1 MNKADIDRKIGPLI
15 KLLNQYNKL
24 PISERP
30 DYRQIKEPKY
40 VILDKEITTKDHI
53 RHTSSYVAGIVPIW
67 VNNTNDILNVETSCV
82 APESSDDLKFDYQE
96 YLDDHNYQDK
106 GKKLMYKRDLTLIF
120 NCFDQQLNLETNTQ
134 LEVSDY
140 LNYQDVLED
149 L

>member
-24 PISERP
+24 PISDRP

-40 VILDKEITTKDHI
+40 IVLDKEITTKDHI
-53 RHTSSYVAGIVPIW
+53 RHTISYVAGIVPIW
-67 VNNTNDILNVETSCV
+67 VNNTNNILNVKTSCV

-106 GKKLMYKRDLTLIF
+106 GKK
-120 NCFDQQLNLETNTQ
+120 TNVQT
-134 LEVSDY
+134 
-140 LNYQDVLED
+140 
-149 L
+149 

>member
-1 MNKADIDRKIGPLI
+1 MNKAEIDRKIGPLI

-24 PISERP
+24 PISDRP

-40 VILDKEITTKDHI
+40 VVLDKEITTKDHI
-53 RHTSSYVAGIVPIW
+53 RHTSSYVAGIVLIW
-67 VNNTNDILNVETSCV
+67 VNNTNDILNVETSCGT
-82 APESSDDLKFDYQE
+82 PESSDNLKFDYQE

-106 GKKLMYKRDLTLIF
+106 DKKLMYKRGLTLIF

-134 LEVSDY
+134 LEVSNY

>member
-1 MNKADIDRKIGPLI
+1 MNKAEIDRKIGPLI

-24 PISERP
+24 PISNRP
-30 DYRQIKEPKY
+30 YYRQIKEPKY
-40 VILDKEITTKDHI
+40 VVLDKEITTKDHI
-53 RHTSSYVAGIVPIW
+53 RHTTSYVAGIVPVW
-67 VNNTNDILNVETSCV
+67 VNNTNDVLDVETSIV

-106 GKKLMYKRDLTLIF
+106 GKKLMYNRDLTLIF
-120 NCFDQQLNLETNTQ
+120 NCFDQYLNLETKTQ

-140 LNYQDVLED
+140 LNYQDFLED

>member
-1 MNKADIDRKIGPLI
+1 MNKVEINRKIGPLI

-24 PISERP
+24 PISDRP

-40 VILDKEITTKDHI
+40 VVLDKEIVTKDHI
-53 RHTSSYVAGIVPIW
+53 RHTISYVASIVPVW

-106 GKKLMYKRDLTLIF
+106 GNKLMYKRDLTLIF
-120 NCFDQQLNLETNTQ
+120 NCFDQQLNLEIGTPI
-134 LEVSDY
+134 EVSDY